1 MVAGKRGGN
10 GVRTGGGLLGPAGRR
25 GLRHP
30 TDGVEPGRSHQ
41 VLGEGQQRTR
51 PGPERGATLGVQMPA
66 NGTATLEVGVG
77 VTMRSHIRSPSG
89 PPFRSHAPLRQ
100 MKVHLRTHTRRWML
114 GAGRDQ
120 DGPHLGRGHGTVAT
134 P

>member
-10 GVRTGGGLLGPAGRR
+10 GVRTGGGLLGPARRR

-51 PGPERGATLGVQMPA
+51 PGPERGATLGVFRCQQMA
-66 NGTATLEVGVG
+66 
-77 VTMRSHIRSPSG
+77 R
-89 PPFRSHAPLRQ
+89 PLW
-100 MKVHLRTHTRRWML
+100 KSVWGLL
-114 GAGRDQ
+114 
-120 DGPHLGRGHGTVAT
+120 
-134 P
+134 